1 MLNYK
6 DYVYAVYREG
16 SFSKAAKSL
25 YVSQPWLSTTI
36 KKAEQEFG
44 ISIFNRSTTPISL
57 TESGKY
63 YIAQIEKILQIEHE
77 MQEYFFSFGQGW
89 PRTSFHRKLDIF
101 LRARASLAVE
111 QIPPAF
117 SPDFF
122 KSS

>member
-77 MQEYFFSFGQGW
+77 MQEYFSVSDKVGRGHLSIGSSTFFACTCF
-89 PRTSFHRKLDIF
+89 PRC
-101 LRARASLAVE
+101 
-111 QIPPAF
+111 
-117 SPDFF
+117 
-122 KSS
+122 

>member
-44 ISIFNRSTTPISL
+44 ISIFNRRP
-57 TESGKY
+57 
-63 YIAQIEKILQIEHE
+63 LQ
-77 MQEYFFSFGQGW
+77 F
-89 PRTSFHRKLDIF
+89 R
-101 LRARASLAVE
+101 
-111 QIPPAF
+111 
-117 SPDFF
+117 
-122 KSS
+122 